1 MSIDY
6 GTARGL
12 VRLLTA
18 DVDETNLTLT
28 DAMVDGFLALNS
40 VTDPTATD
48 APRGAVKRA
57 AADALQA
64 VATSEVLLSKV
75 IRTGDGLATDGA
87 KVAAELRAQAQ
98 ALRVQAA
105 ADDDEDAM
113 TAALDGD
120 GFGVLDFTPWPST
133 S

>member
-6 GTARGL
+6 GTARGQ

-28 DAMVDGFLALNS
+28 DAMVDGFLALNQ
-40 VTDPTATD
+40 VTDPLATD
-48 APRGAVKRA
+48 APRGSVKRA
-57 AADALQA
+57 AADALAA

-87 KVAAELRAQAQ
+87 KVAAELRAQAV

-113 TAALDGD
+113 TAALDGS
-120 GFGVLDFTPWPST
+120 GFGVLDFAPWPT
-133 S
+133 T

>member
-6 GTARGL
+6 GTARGQ

-28 DAMVDGFLALNS
+28 DAMVDGYLALNG
-40 VTDPTATD
+40 VTDPTTTD
-48 APRGAVKRA
+48 VPRGGVKRA

-87 KVAAELRAQAQ
+87 KVAAELRAQAH
-98 ALRVQAA
+98 ALRVQADR
-105 ADDDEDAM
+105 DDDEDALD
-113 TAALDGD
+113 AALDGS
-120 GFGVLDFTPWPST
+120 GFGVLDFSPWPT